1 MAFASDTI
9 WDDYPRANAGFPSI
23 RTSWLLSGVAVL
35 GLGVALAGWSLATVA
50 AVHKMETSLS
60 STPTLLPE
68 SAFAPG
74 AIALFDPAH
83 RIEHLGDKRFM
94 ILVDV
99 PGVDPSTIEVSMD
112 KSILTIKGERK
123 VDSEETGGKLTRQE
137 RVYGTF
143 HRRFS
148 LPESADAENISAHGR
163 FGVLEIAIPK
173 KPETTPR
180 RIAINTGN

>member
-1 MAFASDTI
+1 MNVSRQSVWNREFGTP
-9 WDDYPRANAGFPSI
+9 DDFRQVMSRFFGAGDNDQS
-23 RTSWLLSGVAVL
+23 
-35 GLGVALAGWSLATVA
+35 TV
-50 AVHKMETSLS
+50 ETSQW
-60 STPTLLPE
+60 
-68 SAFAPG
+68 APRVD
-74 AIALFDPAH
+74 I
-83 RIEHLGDKRFM
+83 REEDKRFM

-123 VDSEETGGKLTRQE
+123 VDSEETSGKLTRQE

-180 RIAINTGN
+180 RIAIDTGN

>member
-1 MAFASDTI
+1 MNMIRHSIWNRDFATPEDFRQAMSRLFGTGDN
-9 WDDYPRANAGFPSI
+9 DQS
-23 RTSWLLSGVAVL
+23 
-35 GLGVALAGWSLATVA
+35 TV
-50 AVHKMETSLS
+50 ETSQW
-60 STPTLLPE
+60 
-68 SAFAPG
+68 APRVD
-74 AIALFDPAH
+74 I
-83 RIEHLGDKRFM
+83 REEDKRFM

-123 VDSEETGGKLTRQE
+123 VDSEETSGKLTRQE

-148 LPESADAENISAHGR
+148 LPESADADNISATGR
-163 FGVLEIAIPK
+163 FGVLEIVIPK

-180 RIAINTGN
+180 RIAINAN

>member
-1 MAFASDTI
+1 MNIRQSIWNRDFATPEDFRQAMS
-9 WDDYPRANAGFPSI
+9 RLFGAGDNDQS
-23 RTSWLLSGVAVL
+23 
-35 GLGVALAGWSLATVA
+35 TV
-50 AVHKMETSLS
+50 ETSQW
-60 STPTLLPE
+60 
-68 SAFAPG
+68 APRVDIREEEKG
-74 AIALFDPAH
+74 
-83 RIEHLGDKRFM
+83 FM

-123 VDSEETGGKLTRQE
+123 VDSEETSGKLTRQE

-148 LPESADAENISAHGR
+148 LPESADADNISAHGR
-163 FGVLEIAIPK
+163 FGVLEITIPK